1 MDLTDEQ
8 WGRFWSLLLQFP
20 LKEKTAAA
28 DPPARSSRCAK
39 RHPLDTAH
47 RSALEGS
54 SRTEDPPPT
63 RPATSSLPEVDRGRG
78 FRQRARSSSPRSR
91 GARGEIDLSE
101 CYIETPQRRHVRRSR
116 KRGACVGKTKRGK
129 GTKIMAFSD
138 GASVPLCVHTQGV
151 LRRTRSPLLKRLWQ
165 TAFSESTASQSA

>member
-1 MDLTDEQ
+1 MELTDEQ

-54 SRTEDPPPT
+54 PRT
-63 RPATSSLPEVDRGRG
+63 L
-78 FRQRARSSSPRSR
+78 SSPYRTCHIVASRS
-91 GARGEIDLSE
+91 G
-101 CYIETPQRRHVRRSR
+101 SR
-116 KRGACVGKTKRGK
+116 KGFQAGCSK
-129 GTKIMAFSD
+129 
-138 GASVPLCVHTQGV
+138 L
-151 LRRTRSPLLKRLWQ
+151 
-165 TAFSESTASQSA
+165 